1 MNLMP
6 SFNSSCDLFLANLN
20 KMPDGK
26 TVVDLVQEFGRVTL
40 DVIGEV
46 SNA

>member
-6 SFNSSCDLFLANLN
+6 AFNSSCDLFLANLN
-20 KMPDGK
+20 KMSDGK